1 MRVDTIKKTIA
12 WKSSLSG
19 EMGRSIPIKDTKHG
33 YKMCVYIK
41 NVAGKVALR
50 LYRFKAASE
59 PLSEASAVNN
69 QPTESKTAI
78 ATTTAETV
86 QSAPAEKAAN
96 ASDEDLKNDAQNQVS
111 VVQRGPNEECY
122 DDQKAEQAV
131 RLNERFKTF
140 PMGYYWTASDDHNL
154 NKTHSACDEG
164 SYSAYGAMVV
174 DMHLPGIH
182 EWSFDLETNGSCTG
196 TGRIAVGIDEA
207 DAMAL
212 DQSFYTRKDTC
223 NYAWLNSGH
232 VCSQAKWDRYEPDTD
247 TYTTQTSRLLMFVD
261 AANKTIAWKSSRS
274 NLGEIGAPIPIKS
287 AEQGYRMCV
296 SIQNG
301 DDEVT
306 IRTYQFTPASASRS
320 QSETAEP
327 AAESTGTA
335 VEKRRCSAPLNS
347 VKTVETIQPAPVDKA
362 AHSVLNMA
370 DPALIQP
377 SKCSVCNERG
387 SKRCTGCNAVWYC
400 SKEHQVIHWRSS
412 HKHECKKRS
421 AEPRRKT
428 NTGGGKNATDA
439 VRVAPSCGESV
450 ANDAVD
456 SSDREWSTPSSGEED
471 GQKVPLAVV
480 EAEDAASDDD
490 LTDGQVFIV
499 PQGADADLEADQLW
513 YNDRDYKPKRNAK
526 QAAVQALN
534 ELQIQLTQLEQRVT
548 DKKAEMLQLS
558 KEISAKKSLLATM
571 KSEQNDFEQSNDELR
586 QQNVQLKQDVLHKQ
600 AEISQVST
608 DISAKKADLEAMN
621 AEQQGLQQNMEEVRL
636 QIVQLN
642 QSVTDKEADV
652 SHLCKTITAKQVQVE
667 AIEEEQHALEQKHE
681 DMRLQNVQLNESSEA
696 LRKTNAELG
705 AVKISL
711 EAERESL
718 QQEVQKLKGALLQH
732 DEKECE
738 PGTQLSQLARERGKD
753 IRGDMQELTQAMN
766 SFSANYSE
774 QQLRTMPLD
783 ALMIDDELNAF
794 ERSVKSFGKFVGDTG
809 TCVHSLTHPD
819 VTQYKNWDVDQMCQ
833 WISLLHDGLF
843 RPYLTVLRNGFES
856 DCINGEL
863 LPLLTEVTLRNE
875 PFKITNFGHRRMLL
889 LAFQSLQQNINK
901 PNAIETFNVKD
912 DSLIEVE
919 GVKTDGFY
927 K

>member
-320 QSETAEP
+320 QSETAES
-327 AAESTGTA
+327 AAESKGTA

-412 HKHECKKRS
+412 HKHECKKLS
-421 AEPRRKT
+421 TELCRKT
-428 NTGGGKNATDA
+428 NTGGDKNATDA
-439 VRVAPSCGESV
+439 VRVERSCGESV

-456 SSDREWSTPSSGEED
+456 SSDSEWSASSSGEED
-471 GQKVPLAVV
+471 GQKAPLDV
-480 EAEDAASDDD
+480 ASFVR
-490 LTDGQVFIV
+490 QF
-499 PQGADADLEADQLW
+499 
-513 YNDRDYKPKRNAK
+513 KP
-526 QAAVQALN
+526 
-534 ELQIQLTQLEQRVT
+534 EMQR
-548 DKKAEMLQLS
+548 Q
-558 KEISAKKSLLATM
+558 
-571 KSEQNDFEQSNDELR
+571 
-586 QQNVQLKQDVLHKQ
+586 
-600 AEISQVST
+600 
-608 DISAKKADLEAMN
+608 
-621 AEQQGLQQNMEEVRL
+621 
-636 QIVQLN
+636 
-642 QSVTDKEADV
+642 
-652 SHLCKTITAKQVQVE
+652 ITAKEVDAYDVDACLASLIQLAHNNETVLFRLECLRDEFGE
-667 AIEEEQHALEQKHE
+667 AIPCSDLSDACEDVIYGILEEFGAWTFVDYYHSSDATSCCSTDTKNDDRGVGSVVSALEQHLE
-681 DMRLQNVQLNESSEA
+681 SERAALQ
-696 LRKTNAELG
+696 
-705 AVKISL
+705 
-711 EAERESL
+711 
-718 QQEVQKLKGALLQH
+718 
-732 DEKECE
+732 
-738 PGTQLSQLARERGKD
+738 
-753 IRGDMQELTQAMN
+753 
-766 SFSANYSE
+766 E
-774 QQLRTMPLD
+774 QQVAFIKQQVAFREQQVAFQEQQARFEQLRRETASPTM
-783 ALMIDDELNAF
+783 
-794 ERSVKSFGKFVGDTG
+794 S
-809 TCVHSLTHPD
+809 
-819 VTQYKNWDVDQMCQ
+819 
-833 WISLLHDGLF
+833 
-843 RPYLTVLRNGFES
+843 
-856 DCINGEL
+856 
-863 LPLLTEVTLRNE
+863 LPLLKLTWAS
-875 PFKITNFGHRRMLL
+875 LL
-889 LAFQSLQQNINK
+889 LLLLLLCQVRTVARSPDTVTSVSFNSLAGEYGLALSAKSKLSVALFLNDAAAVFSDDAVGDEKAVALHYKDVFRGKHLTNSLCFTIVWLKTCARSLKYFGASYSNVVEPLCVLLLGISDSVAGVFVVILGGVGTKLVQCLRPPPVRDKLSALCVCSERQVCKEAVYSLYVIFLYYTPL
-901 PNAIETFNVKD
+901 PNLCIPCIVLFVHMSIFCFFCFSFVC
-912 DSLIEVE
+912 SLFPFSLYYFLLYLYGYCSHVSISGPLCLEQTYAEDVSSAL
-919 GVKTDGFY
+919 
-927 K
+927 